1 MRDLSSVKLL
11 GKNVNEASAMV
22 THNSAP
28 AYELRSQD
36 NTEEDGSPM
45 RSTCIF
51 PSSLIQWNLNALTGN
66 NHISINETIVGENG
80 DFKIRTNNIRSCGVV
95 SWICNLCYHL
105 GFVID
110 GFFFFF
116 AEFVIDGYG
125 FDNLFFYFFKDDWDF
140 IWMKGIY
147 NNGILCYPWDAQ
159 CL

>member
-22 THNSAP
+22 THSSAP
-28 AYELRSQD
+28 AYGLRSQD

-110 GFFFFF
+110 G
-116 AEFVIDGYG
+116 YG

-140 IWMKGIY
+140 IWKKGIY

-159 CL
+159 CI